1 MKCLKNVSSLAI
13 VCGLLFIS
21 PSCQKKI
28 DSASINGAAT
38 ATDATTA
45 VTTLEYYISPKTTD
59 PAITTALSNHFVS
72 VKQGTTLK
80 NVLYIFLPGTYRNPT
95 VSKATTQKAASL
107 GYHAIG
113 LMYDNLVA
121 GNPLCSTTGDVT
133 CHSRARREVIDGIDR
148 HPKVNVNTANS
159 LINRLTKLL
168 VYLNKTRPTQGWAQY
183 LLNGKPNW
191 SKIIVAGHSQGGA
204 IAGVIGKY
212 YPVKKVIMFSMVD
225 YLTNGKIPDWEANPT
240 NREKYFGLTSIND
253 ELVPFPKVKVIW
265 TAMKM
270 DIYGGRIN
278 VDWNAYPYSNS
289 HSLITSRVVT
299 TTTVD
304 PYHNSTGVDAY
315 IPKNPYTG
323 KYVYDK
329 AWEYLITK

>member
-1 MKCLKNVSSLAI
+1 MKLLKLVPALAVAGVLCTVS
-13 VCGLLFIS
+13 
-21 PSCQKKI
+21 SCQKKL
-28 DSASINGAAT
+28 DDAGSINGAVTASDAT
-38 ATDATTA
+38 AA
-45 VTTLEYYISPKTTD
+45 VTTLEYYISPKVTD
-59 PAITTALSNHFVS
+59 PAITTALSNHFIS

-80 NVLYIFLPGTYRNPT
+80 NVLYVFLPGTYRNPT

-121 GNPLCSTTGDVT
+121 GNPLCSATGDVT

-148 HPKVNVNTANS
+148 HPGVNVNVANS

-168 VYLNKTRPTQGWAQY
+168 VYLNRTRPTQGWGQY
-183 LLNGKPNW
+183 LLNGQPNW
-191 SKIIVAGHSQGGA
+191 PKIIVAGHSQGGA

-212 YPVKKVIMFSMVD
+212 YPIKKVIMFSMVD
-225 YLTNGKIPDWEANPT
+225 YLNNGKIPDWEANAT

-253 ELVPFPKVKVIW
+253 ELVPFPKVKAIW

-289 HSLITSRVVT
+289 HSLITSRIIT
-299 TTTVD
+299 TTMVD
-304 PYHNSTGVDAY
+304 PYHNSTGVDSY
-315 IPKNPYTG
+315 IPKNPYSG
-323 KYVYDK
+323 RYVYDK